1 MRKTI
6 WASMMALAAF
16 TAGSEARAQQQWGL
30 HTGDTVR
37 TGDNMI
43 YGEFGWP
50 SLNIGFAHGL
60 NDKVD
65 IGALFVLP
73 YGFEYRPDAITVG
86 LGLRVPIRITPLRT
100 NKVSLQIHVDP
111 GIKFDSFD
119 DDNHRVLFGLWIPFG
134 IEVGIHLTR
143 EATLSFG
150 MEVPFYLNVTDFA
163 YGGIPLLFG
172 PGFEYHIDDHIGLG
186 LNTKFGP
193 SIVPKVNPV
202 VDFGFIVQ
210 ANFVYRI

>member
-6 WASMMALAAF
+6 WASMVALAAF
-16 TAGSEARAQQQWGL
+16 TVGSEARAQQWGL
-30 HTGDTVR
+30 HSGDTVR
-37 TGDNMI
+37 SGGNMVYGD
-43 YGEFGWP
+43 FGWP
-50 SLNIGFAHGL
+50 SVGFGWAHGL

-65 IGALFVLP
+65 IGVLLHLP

-86 LGLRVPIRITPLRT
+86 LGLRAPIRITPLRT

-119 DDNHRVLFGLWIPFG
+119 DLNHRVLFGLAIPVG
-134 IEVGIHLTR
+134 LEVGIHLTR

-150 MEVPFYLNVTDFA
+150 MEIPFYLNVTDVVYA
-163 YGGIPLLFG
+163 GLPLLFG

-193 SIVPKVNPV
+193 SLTPGIEPV
-202 VDFGFIVQ
+202 VDFGFLVQ
-210 ANFVYRI
+210 AFFAYHI